1 LKKTKIK
8 KEFYDNKIRIFK
20 RIKRLK
26 KKNSIIFDSLI
37 VSNFVSGYIIYLY
50 ESSKLNKKKYL
61 MLKSYRNDFSSYYI
75 KNPFCTLN
83 KKFLLEF
90 VQIFKLINNNKYI
103 KVNENRIKVY
113 KIIEK
118 SFKYKYF
125 DIEEEYED

>member
-1 LKKTKIK
+1 M
-8 KEFYDNKIRIFK
+8 
-20 RIKRLK
+20 
-26 KKNSIIFDSLI
+26 KKNKLKYDSYKNKLLKFNVIKNFKMQNHIIFDSLI
-37 VSNFVSGYIIYLY
+37 VSNFVSDYIIYLY

-61 MLKSYRNDFSSYYI
+61 MLKSYRNDFCSYYI

-113 KIIEK
+113 KIIER

-125 DIEEEYED
+125 DIENEYED